1 MILDCV
7 GYIKRI
13 KMTEKEL
20 KAKTKAIAVSVGR
33 LCEKLPST
41 RINNTYIGQ
50 IVRCSASV
58 GANYRA
64 ACRAKSSND
73 FVYKLQIVEEETDE
87 TLYFL
92 ELLTE
97 FNPGFKAEMR
107 LLYKETEVILRIV
120 VASIK
125 TSMKKLDYRPT
136 SRQSKNQN
144 LKSKTNG

>member
-33 LCEKLPST
+33 LCENLPST

-92 ELLTE
+92 ELLAE

-125 TSMKKLDYRPT
+125 TSMKKLDYRPA

>member
-1 MILDCV
+1 
-7 GYIKRI
+7 
-13 KMTEKEL
+13 MTEKEL
-20 KAKTKAIAVSVGR
+20 KAKTKAIAIAVGR

-41 RINNTYIGQ
+41 RVNNTYIGQ
-50 IVRCSASV
+50 ILRCSASV

-64 ACRAKSSND
+64 ACRAKSAND

-92 ELLTE
+92 ELLAE

-107 LLYKETEVILRIV
+107 LLYKETEVILKIV

-125 TSMKKLDYRPT
+125 TSIKKDDYRPLI
-136 SRQSKNQN
+136 RQSKNQN
-144 LKSKTNG
+144 QKSKTNER